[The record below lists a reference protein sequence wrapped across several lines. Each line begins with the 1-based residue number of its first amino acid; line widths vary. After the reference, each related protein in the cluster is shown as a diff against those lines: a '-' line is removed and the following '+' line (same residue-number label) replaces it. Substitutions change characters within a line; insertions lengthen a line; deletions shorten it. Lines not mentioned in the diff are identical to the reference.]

1 MSTKV
6 LAAVAVT
13 TALTLTACTDSPPD
27 DATATGTAT
36 SPAVDCGPPP
46 AADVTSP
53 EGWIGYLA
61 EHPDSVGLVIDD
73 GHGNVVAHR
82 ADDPQP
88 LASAVKVVHL
98 AAYARAVADGTLDPA
113 EQIPVAEWERW
124 YLPDTDGGAHP
135 AAMQRLGVTP
145 EGTVALDDLVT
156 AMIQESDNAAPDYLR
171 DRLGDDALT
180 AAAEQ
185 GGWDDFAPP
194 TMLGNTLGFIAPEDT
209 DADLWD
215 TAQRYANDPGFRAE
229 IHELLQQPDVL
240 PDDPYGEMDRIQ
252 RDDNAG
258 TAEQL
263 ASIHRAIADGSFGSG
278 ADIARGHLEWQP
290 APPGTEGLGFKGGS
304 LPGILTEAMSLR
316 LADGTVATAV
326 ILTSNMTEADYTAA
340 RGSFAHQGLMFA
352 AMTEPEIFDRIRC
365 AV

>member
-6 LAAVAVT
+6 LAVLAAA
-13 TALTLTACTDSPPD
+13 TALTLTACTDAPPED
-27 DATATGTAT
+27 DTATATTT
-36 SPAVDCGPPP
+36 TDDCASLP

-73 GHGNVVAHR
+73 GSGNVVAHG

-98 AAYARAVADGTLDPA
+98 AAYAQAVADGTLDPA

-135 AAMQRLGVTP
+135 AALERLGVTA

-209 DADLWD
+209 DAGLWD

-229 IHELLQQPDVL
+229 ILELVQQPDVL
-240 PDDPYGEMDRIQ
+240 PDDPFGEMDRIQ

-258 TAEQL
+258 TADRL
-263 ASIHRAIADGSFGSG
+263 AGIHRAIADGSFGSG

-290 APPGTEGLGFKGGS
+290 APPGAEGLGFKGGS

-340 RGSFAHQGLMFA
+340 LGSFAHQGLMFA
-352 AMTEPEIFDRIRC
+352 AMTEPEILDRIRC